1 MSELQVILKEQGV
14 ATENAKQLLE
24 AFGAPFE
31 EAGEILQD
39 YQTIKVESEDDT
51 DAMAE
56 ARTKR
61 LALKKVRTTVEN
73 KRKELKSDIVKA
85 GKAIDSVAK
94 FVKEV
99 ITPAEEYLQLQE
111 DFVKIKKQ
119 RELDERRATR
129 LFELGGLVEDSSVYS
144 IDDMDDEQYVE
155 LVERLTKEKS
165 DREQAAKLA
174 EELRIKEEEAERQRQ
189 AAIEEENAKL
199 KAEAAKRE
207 AEQDAAN
214 AKAQLEQ
221 DRLKAEAEK
230 AAQEKQALEAEI
242 ARRAEEERK
251 AAEEAANAEKAKLAA
266 PDKDKLLAYAQ
277 SLQDLPKPALQSPE
291 AIEILTTATQF
302 LVQLTHKI
310 SDKARSL

>member
-56 ARTKR
+56 ARAKR

-99 ITPAEEYLQLQE
+99 ITPAEDYLQLQE
-111 DFVKIKKQ
+111 DFVKIKQQK
-119 RELDERRATR
+119 ELDERRAAR
-129 LFELGGLVEDSSVYS
+129 LFELGGLVEDPSVYN
-144 IDDMDDEQYVE
+144 IDALDDEQYVE
-155 LVERLTKEKS
+155 LVERLTQEKS
-165 DREQAAKLA
+165 DREAAAKLA
-174 EELRIKEEEAERQRQ
+174 EEVRLKEEAAEKARQ
-189 AAIEEENAKL
+189 AEITAENERL
-199 KAEAAKRE
+199 KAEAVKRE
-207 AEQDAAN
+207 AEQAAAN
-214 AKAQLEQ
+214 AKANAEQ
-221 DRLKAEAEK
+221 DRLKAEAQK

-251 AAEEAANAEKAKLAA
+251 AVEEAAAAEKAKAAA
-266 PDKDKLLAYAQ
+266 PDRDKLLAYAQ
-277 SLQDLPKPALQSPE
+277 ALQDVAKPTLSSTE
-291 AIEILTTATQF
+291 AVEIMTTATQF